1 LNLGGSKFYVPY
13 YLDVGTGSSEV
24 TWEGVIGL
32 GYGFKWVD
40 IVLAYR
46 HLYYDMDDDNLVQDM
61 RFSGPALGLTF
72 RF

>member
-1 LNLGGSKFYVPY
+1 MGRV
-13 YLDVGTGSSEV
+13 V
-24 TWEGVIGL
+24 GL